1 MKKLLTLA
9 TLCFAVFVC
18 VGCGASSPQA
28 KNTPATSSNAQE
40 TVATPT
46 AEEDA
51 TTITITNNGHK
62 MTFALNNSPASK
74 TLLSQLP
81 MTVEVKDFCDNEKL
95 FYPKEKLSKEAPTA
109 LAKRGTLA
117 CFLPWGNLTI
127 FYKEYGDDTDSDLV
141 ELGHI
146 TSGEEYID
154 GLSGELTLEKAAPSP
169 KQ

>member
-95 FYPKEKLSKEAPTA
+95 FYPKEKLSKEAP
-109 LAKRGTLA
+109 
-117 CFLPWGNLTI
+117 
-127 FYKEYGDDTDSDLV
+127 
-141 ELGHI
+141 
-146 TSGEEYID
+146 
-154 GLSGELTLEKAAPSP
+154 
-169 KQ
+169 